1 MIVRE
6 HEITSQTSFKEGDDF
21 DLEEMGSTSDVAD
34 SSEFIKE
41 GDEEELSY
49 GGDGDGGPGEI
60 AEEETA
66 GDDSYDGDIV
76 KQYFKEA
83 AKHPILTREQ
93 EVELFEAIDSGK
105 TAKERLEKLIEN
117 DGERLALKGQVEA
130 GEVARQSLISH
141 NLRLVISI
149 AKGYRGRGLPFPDLI
164 QEGNM
169 GLMRAEEKFNHRMGN
184 RFSTYATWWIRQ
196 AIGRAIDYQAG
207 TIRLSVSQETR
218 LRQIGRIVEGYE
230 KKQGKRPRNEEVAEA
245 LGLSSAQL
253 ERAEA
258 AGGKRF
264 LRSLDQPIKEEG
276 ERELGDFIA
285 DKSVPDVPVLI
296 EGKSFRETLETILIE
311 LRDGIINKSNG
322 KIFRLSGRNERIFRL
337 RYGLDKEAN
346 PMALEEVA
354 EIIGRSRERVRQI
367 CNEILAVLNEP
378 QYASRLRGDKD
389 IEVPEK
395 AEEEW
400 VQLAETEEKPKVRA
414 FGFDNGVLET
424 KLVELRDGIIREP
437 GKKPFKLSVRDE
449 RIFRLRYGLDEEANP
464 MTLREVGEIIGC
476 SGEGV
481 RQICKKILA
490 VLNEPQDA
498 SRLRG
503 DIIKEPVKEP
513 ELPETQEGEL
523 TPLAR
528 EAVEARKKSRGRA
541 FGDEEEK
548 VEDISLSS
556 LALLKQKPEIFLHLM
571 RWGKINRLE
580 MQVTMMRYGLED
592 GRKRTPEQIGKEFGL
607 SPEKVE
613 EIVKKVLPMAL
624 RQVE

>member
-1 MIVRE
+1 VIVRE

-21 DLEEMGSTSDVAD
+21 GLEEMGSTSDVAD

-41 GDEEELSY
+41 GNEEELSY

-93 EVELFEAIDSGK
+93 EVELFEAIDRGKAAKKRLDELAEDDEERLILEKEVEEGK
-105 TAKERLEKLIEN
+105 TAQQTAIKL
-117 DGERLALKGQVEA
+117 
-130 GEVARQSLISH
+130 

-149 AKGYRGRGLPFPDLI
+149 AKIYRGRGLPFPDLI
-164 QEGNM
+164 QEGNI
-169 GLMRAEEKFNHRMGN
+169 GLITAVEKFDYRMGN
-184 RFSTYATWWIRQ
+184 RFATYAVWWIRQ
-196 AIGRAIDYQAG
+196 AIGRAIDYQASI
-207 TIRLSVSQETR
+207 IRLPVG
-218 LRQIGRIVEGYE
+218 LRIRSRKV
-230 KKQGKRPRNEEVAEA
+230 
-245 LGLSSAQL
+245 
-253 ERAEA
+253 ERARVLIEGKNRRKASIDELAEVVNLSPKQVEA
-258 AGGKRF
+258 VIRAPKHVLSLQRPLKAG
-264 LRSLDQPIKEEG
+264 EES
-276 ERELGDFIA
+276 ELGDFVA
-285 DKSVPDVPVLI
+285 DSGVPDIPVLI

-490 VLNEPQDA
+490 VFNEPQDA

-528 EAVEARKKSRGRA
+528 EVVEARKKSRGRA

-556 LALLKQKPEIFLHLM
+556 LALLRQKPEIFLHLI
-571 RWGKINRLE
+571 RWGGINRLE
-580 MQVTMMRYGLED
+580 VQVTIMRYGLED
-592 GRKRTPEQIGKEFGL
+592 GRGRTPEQIGKEFGL